1 MCNLKTMKHIIF
13 ADNMKILLFFM
24 TFALLTGCTQT
35 QGILLRNRTNERV
48 KLYCYYN
55 VNNLVDSVYID
66 RSDSAYLRFSSGWF
80 VNSKR
85 IIKEHVNH
93 MDSIILVLQDKRIVY
108 KDSVYIRNFLLN
120 DKDTT
125 NMLKTTTYPSR
136 IN

>member
-1 MCNLKTMKHIIF
+1 
-13 ADNMKILLFFM
+13 MKILLSFM
-24 TFALLTGCTQT
+24 IIALLTGCTQT

-80 VNSKR
+80 VNSKK

-108 KDSVYIRNFLLN
+108 KDSVCIRNFLLN

-136 IN
+136 INR

>member
-13 ADNMKILLFFM
+13 ADKMKILLFFM
-24 TFALLTGCTQT
+24 TIALLTGCTQT

-66 RSDSAYLRFSSGWF
+66 RSDSAYLAFSSGWF
-80 VNSKR
+80 VNSKK
-85 IIKEHVNH
+85 IIKERVSH
-93 MDSIILVLQDKRIVY
+93 MDSVILVLQDKRIVY
-108 KDSVYIRNFLLN
+108 KDSVCIRNFLLN
-120 DKDTT
+120 NKDST
-125 NMLKTTTYPSR
+125 NMLKTTIYPSR

>member
-13 ADNMKILLFFM
+13 ADKMRILLFFM
-24 TFALLTGCTQT
+24 TIALLTGCTQT

-66 RSDSAYLRFSSGWF
+66 RSDSAYLAFSSGWF
-80 VNSKR
+80 VNSKK
-85 IIKEHVNH
+85 IIKERVSH
-93 MDSIILVLQDKRIVY
+93 MDSVILVLQDKRIVY
-108 KDSVYIRNFLLN
+108 KDSVCIRNFLLN
-120 DKDTT
+120 NKDST
-125 NMLKTTTYPSR
+125 NMLKTTIYPSR

>member
-1 MCNLKTMKHIIF
+1 MK
-13 ADNMKILLFFM
+13 MLLFFV

>member
-13 ADNMKILLFFM
+13 ADKMRILLFFM
-24 TFALLTGCTQT
+24 TIALLTGCTQT

-66 RSDSAYLRFSSGWF
+66 RSDSAYLAFSSGWF
-80 VNSKR
+80 VNSKK
-85 IIKEHVNH
+85 IIKERVSH
-93 MDSIILVLQDKRIVY
+93 MDSVILVLQDKRIVY
-108 KDSVYIRNFLLN
+108 KDSVCIRNFLLN
-120 DKDTT
+120 NKDST

>member
-1 MCNLKTMKHIIF
+1 
-13 ADNMKILLFFM
+13 
-24 TFALLTGCTQT
+24 
-35 QGILLRNRTNERV
+35 
-48 KLYCYYN
+48 
-55 VNNLVDSVYID
+55 
-66 RSDSAYLRFSSGWF
+66 
-80 VNSKR
+80 
-85 IIKEHVNH
+85 

>member
-1 MCNLKTMKHIIF
+1 MKHIIF
-13 ADNMKILLFFM
+13 ADNMKMLLFFM

-80 VNSKR
+80 VDSKR